1 MANANNMIE
10 ILYKIRDIK
19 GVIKLKIACV
29 SDGKN
34 ISGHFGHCNE

>member
-1 MANANNMIE
+1 M
-10 ILYKIRDIK
+10 
-19 GVIKLKIACV
+19 KIACA